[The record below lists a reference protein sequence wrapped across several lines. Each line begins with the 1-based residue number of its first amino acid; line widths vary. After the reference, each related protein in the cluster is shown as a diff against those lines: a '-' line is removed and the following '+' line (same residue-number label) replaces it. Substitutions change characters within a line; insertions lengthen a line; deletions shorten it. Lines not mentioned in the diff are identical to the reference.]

1 MTKEF
6 NLFEQEEELSTDV
19 TLTETPQSKDNL
31 LLQAIDKLQLLRD
44 ERRVESETL
53 IHAKRIVEALL
64 FASNEP
70 ITFNRMRDIVE
81 TAHPLKPR
89 QLKKILTDLQDEYL
103 SQGRAFRL
111 EEISQGY
118 VLRSANE
125 YTKYIDMLYRH
136 PRSEKLSQA
145 ATEVLAIIAHRG
157 PITRP
162 QVDAIRGVDSSGT
175 VYALVERG
183 LIEATGK
190 LETPGRPTLYG
201 VTQEFL
207 KYYGLR
213 DLNDLPAL
221 KKETSGQ

>member
-19 TLTETPQSKDNL
+19 TLTETPLSKDNL

>member
-6 NLFEQEEELSTDV
+6 NLFEQDEEDLSVATQ
-19 TLTETPQSKDNL
+19 TEPLSEEKIL
-31 LLQAIDKLQLLRD
+31 LDAIGKLQALRD
-44 ERRVESETL
+44 DRRVESEAL
-53 IHAKRIVEALL
+53 IHTKRIVEALL

-70 ITFNRMRDIVE
+70 IPFNRMRDIVE
-81 TAHPLKPR
+81 TAHPIKPR
-89 QLKKILTDLQDEYL
+89 HLNKILSDLQDEYL
-103 SQGRAFRL
+103 SQGHSFRL
-111 EEISQGY
+111 EEIAQGW

-162 QVDAIRGVDSSGT
+162 QIDAIRGVDSSGT

-190 LETPGRPTLYG
+190 LETAGRPTLYG

-213 DLNDLPAL
+213 DLSELPAL
-221 KKETSGQ
+221 KKQTGNQ